1 MPPVLQH
8 EAPVNDRVARALD
21 RMHQQA
27 LAQYPKEAV
36 RITRGYAIATQGGV
50 HLDGYG
56 LATVQSQRQPATWY
70 TVNSH
75 CACPDASRAPRGRCK
90 HRWAKALLVQALTH
104 LVQHSALPVEGLPTP
119 YAFPRW
125 TKYEATYQGPE
136 SNGAPVNGTAELL
149 EPGLFVFWPTDKRTC
164 WHCAYHEVALGP
176 GIEEDE
182 LTLVRLSGSST

>member
-1 MPPVLQH
+1 MPTILQS
-8 EAPVNDRVARALD
+8 ELIVNDSVVQTLD
-21 RMHQQA
+21 RIRQQA

-36 RITRGYAIATQGGV
+36 RITRGHAIAVQGGV

-56 LATVQSQRQPATWY
+56 LAAVQSQQHPETWY

-75 CACPDASRAPRGRCK
+75 CTCHDASRAPAGRCK

-104 LVQHSALPVEGLPTP
+104 IAQHSALPVEELPTP

-125 TKYEATYQGPE
+125 RKYEATYQGPE
-136 SNGAPVNGTAELL
+136 SGGEPIDGIAELL
-149 EPGLFVFWPTDKRTC
+149 EAGLFVFWPTGKRTC

-176 GIEEDE
+176 GIEE
-182 LTLVRLSGSST
+182 S

>member
-1 MPPVLQH
+1 MSPVLQH
-8 EAPVNDRVARALD
+8 EAPVNDLVACALD

-36 RITRGYAIATQGGV
+36 RITRGHAIAVQGGV

-56 LATVQSQRQPATWY
+56 LAAVQSQRQPETWY
-70 TVNSH
+70 TVNGH
-75 CACPDASRAPRGRCK
+75 CACPDASRAPRGRFK
-90 HRWAKALLVQALTH
+90 PPRAKALPGQALTH

-136 SNGAPVNGTAELL
+136 SAGEPVNGTAELL
-149 EPGLFVFWPTDKRTC
+149 
-164 WHCAYHEVALGP
+164 
-176 GIEEDE
+176 
-182 LTLVRLSGSST
+182 